1 MNTKQK
7 SKAQGSRSSS
17 EKNLG
22 TRFFCFFAALP
33 LKLAERCRV
42 LTGRF
47 HSGRKV
53 IYTVISLFI
62 FLVCSRLPLYGIHAT
77 TGADPLYWMRVILAS
92 NRGTV
97 MELGITPIVTSG
109 LVMQLLAGSK
119 IIEAD
124 NNVREDRALLNGAQ
138 KLLGILIAI
147 GEAVAYVLSGM
158 YGPVGQLGVGN
169 SILIILQLFFA
180 ATNICESII
189 WKSFSP
195 TTINTGRGAEFEGA
209 VIALFHMLITKSN
222 KVAALRQAFYR
233 VPCCV
238 AREIKECPWPT
249 GLLPDQVVLHL
260 QHANHSPICSR
271 LKPLLHLSATLRE
284 VQWKFLCKPIGA
296 VERIRVQCFAEMAA
310 HPFHGLFYIVFMLTA
325 CALFSKTWIEV
336 SGSSARDVAK
346 QLKVLVKPNDAAP
359 KTWKACGS
367 GELLVGKVDGSENFG
382 LFGGKRVEV
391 NIWDLEQCTKIWSA
405 KSPPKDNLGIFT
417 PTWFT
422 CAAFMSNE
430 DHRKFVTGTK
440 SHQVRLY
447 DVSAQ
452 RRPVMSFDFHETA
465 ITAITEDPDGHTVYV
480 GNASADLAAFD
491 IRTGKLLGSFLGKCS
506 GSIRSVVRHPHHQVI
521 ASCGLDR
528 YLRVYDVKT
537 RQLIS
542 AVFLKQH
549 LTGLVF
555 DSGFSGEEIA
565 VANTVVEAETEET
578 MEQEGQEEENG
589 DETEEAPV
597 KRKKSEK
604 EKRSREKVSEGE
616 EIDKLR
622 SKKTRDHKKKTKKVK
637 HTEED

>member
-1 MNTKQK
+1 MPRVISNETLGCPPIRALTFDSLGLIKVTEARGKERGTPTVVNSWGEMNT
-7 SKAQGSRSSS
+7 SRSV
-17 EKNLG
+17 L
-22 TRFFCFFAALP
+22 AA
-33 LKLAERCRV
+33 
-42 LTGRF
+42 
-47 HSGRKV
+47 SMDD
-53 IYTVISLFI
+53 
-62 FLVCSRLPLYGIHAT
+62 RLNNP
-77 TGADPLYWMRVILAS
+77 
-92 NRGTV
+92 
-97 MELGITPIVTSG
+97 
-109 LVMQLLAGSK
+109 LLA
-119 IIEAD
+119 
-124 NNVREDRALLNGAQ
+124 
-138 KLLGILIAI
+138 
-147 GEAVAYVLSGM
+147 
-158 YGPVGQLGVGN
+158 
-169 SILIILQLFFA
+169 
-180 ATNICESII
+180 
-189 WKSFSP
+189 
-195 TTINTGRGAEFEGA
+195 
-209 VIALFHMLITKSN
+209 
-222 KVAALRQAFYR
+222 
-233 VPCCV
+233 V
-238 AREIKECPWPT
+238 ARKDGNIE
-249 GLLPDQVVLHL
+249 VLNPCNGDLHF
-260 QHANHSPICSR
+260 AYSVFGDAGSSP
-271 LKPLLHLSATLRE
+271 E
-284 VQWKFLCKPIGA
+284 DN
-296 VERIRVQCFAEMAA
+296 
-310 HPFHGLFYIVFMLTA
+310 
-325 CALFSKTWIEV
+325 EV
-336 SGSSARDVAK
+336 SGLHLFRKQKDDHTERSCTLLTCTKKGDVSLRTVQFPDARADST
-346 QLKVLVKPNDAAP
+346 DEAAP
-359 KTWKACGS
+359 KTWRACGS
-367 GELLVGKVDGSENFG
+367 GELLVGKVDGTENFG

-422 CAAFMSNE
+422 CAAFMSND

-555 DSGFSGEEIA
+555 DSGFSGEAEIA

-578 MEQEGQEEENG
+578 MEQEGQEEEND
-589 DETEEAPV
+589 DEIEEAPV
-597 KRKKSEK
+597 KRKKSKK